1 MALSFPSP
9 QGFPHNKGLPMKS
22 PHPGARVAG
31 SPGVV
36 CRFLALA
43 CLVAACA
50 QIEPEPSNSRQAE
63 TAAPTEA
70 IPLAVPNDNRTPAG
84 TLRDGVLDV
93 HLDARQVHWRPG
105 NDPDVTHTVLAFA
118 EQGGPARIPAPLIRV
133 PQGTEVRITVRNSVP
148 EWADLGLRP
157 ERYRREGMIAVAGP
171 ELTVHGL
178 RAGTVADDVVHVP
191 TGELREVRF
200 RADRPGTFLYWGA
213 MSRWPFEYRSGTDG
227 QLTGAIVV
235 DPAGTDPDPDERIF
249 IITETDAFPDE
260 SRTPPG
266 QDIFE
271 LTINGLSWPHTER
284 LSYAL
289 GETVRWR
296 WLNGSF
302 QGHPMHLHGFHFR
315 VTARGDG
322 LGETIYEPDE
332 TQLAVTELM
341 DPGST
346 LRMEWLAATEGNW
359 LMHCHIVGHIIP
371 FPERD
376 EEMRAHDLYDVE
388 QHALDAMDNLVIGIT
403 IRDANA
409 EFVDLEPHQR
419 LRLVAREQ
427 PVTGNDAVIRGFS
440 LEAGAGEATTPLSV
454 PGPSLI
460 LTRGETTSIAVVNE
474 ISEPTTV
481 HWHGMELESVYDGV
495 SGWSRSGSRVAPLVA
510 PGESFMVQMRPPR
523 AGTFIYH
530 THMDETDQLRG
541 GMYGPLIVLEPGE
554 VFDPEVDRVFVIGAA
569 VHDGE
574 YREVTI
580 NGELQPTPETFR
592 VGTRYRLRFIN
603 ISPEATVTMTLSRD
617 DAPVRWT
624 RLANDGADLP
634 PALRTMTEA
643 RFRFGA
649 GETYDF
655 LWIPAAAGEATLEL
669 EWPFPTE
676 PGERRISQA
685 FQVR

>member
-1 MALSFPSP
+1 M
-9 QGFPHNKGLPMKS
+9 
-22 PHPGARVAG
+22 AG
-31 SPGVV
+31 SARIV
-36 CRFLALA
+36 CRFLAMT
-43 CLVAACA
+43 CLLAACA
-50 QIEPEPSNSRQAE
+50 RIGPEPSSLREAE
-63 TAAPTEA
+63 TTGPADA
-70 IPLAVPNDNRTPAG
+70 IPFAVPNDNRSSAG
-84 TLRDGVLDV
+84 TMQDGVLEV
-93 HLDARQVHWRPG
+93 QLIARQVHWRPD
-105 NDPDVTHTVLAFA
+105 NDPDVTHNVLAFA
-118 EQGGPARIPAPLIRV
+118 ERGGPARIPAPLIRV

-157 ERYRREGMIAVAGP
+157 ERYRREGMISVAGP

-178 RAGTVADDVVHVP
+178 RAGTAADDAVHVP
-191 TGELREVRF
+191 TGETREVRF
-200 RADRPGTFLYWGA
+200 RADKPGTFLYWGA
-213 MSRWPFEYRSGTDG
+213 MSRWPFEFRSGTDG

-235 DPAGTDPDPDERIF
+235 DPSGTDPDPDERIF

-260 SRTPPG
+260 SRSPPG

-289 GETVRWR
+289 EETVRWR

-322 LGETIYEPDE
+322 LGETTYAPDDI
-332 TQLAVTELM
+332 QLAVTELM
-341 DPGST
+341 DPGDT
-346 LRMEWLAATEGNW
+346 FRMEWMPRREGNW
-359 LMHCHIVGHIIP
+359 LMHCHIVGHITP

-376 EEMRAHDLYDVE
+376 EAMRAHDLHDVE
-388 QHALDAMDNLVIGIT
+388 QHALDAMDNLVMGIT
-403 IRDANA
+403 IRDASA
-409 EFVDLEPHQR
+409 ELVDLEPHQR

-427 PVTGNDAVIRGFS
+427 PVKGAEAVFRGFS
-440 LEAGAGEATTPLSV
+440 IEKATGPAITALSV
-454 PGPSLI
+454 PGPPLI
-460 LTRGETTSIAVVNE
+460 LTRGETTSITVVNE

-510 PGESFMVQMRPPR
+510 PGESFVVQMTPPR
-523 AGTFIYH
+523 AGTFMYH

-554 VFDPEVDRVFVIGAA
+554 VFDPEVDRVFVVGAA

-580 NGELQPTPETFR
+580 NGRLRPRPERFR
-592 VGTRYRLRFIN
+592 AGTRYRLRFIN
-603 ISPEATVTMTLSRD
+603 IAPEATVTMTLSRD
-617 DAPVRWT
+617 QAPVRWT
-624 RLANDGADLP
+624 SLANDGADLP
-634 PALRTMTEA
+634 PALRTESEA

-655 LWIPAAAGEATLEL
+655 LWTPAAAGEAILEL

-676 PGERRISQA
+676 PGELRIRQA
-685 FQVR
+685 FLVQ